1 MLYIRV
7 RNSIRE
13 GKKHI
18 AQYCRPLKLHYLF
31 PQLFFTMLAMATSTP
46 AEITWWPL
54 TLRDPTALKT
64 VCAYRE

>member
-1 MLYIRV
+1 MLNIKV
-7 RNSIRE
+7 RNSTRE

-18 AQYCRPLKLHYLF
+18 TQCCRPLKPHFLF
-31 PQLFFTMLAMATSTP
+31 PQLFFIMLAMAMNTT

-54 TLRDPTALKT
+54 TLHDPTALKT